1 MWITCTILQRGLDI
15 TIFITKIYGIFHTE
29 LNDYD
34 IINFFVNGCVKFI
47 FFAPVDILYKKPIYI
62 KPIYILTY
70 LHKNY

>member
-1 MWITCTILQRGLDI
+1 MWITCIILQRDLDI
-15 TIFITKIYGIFHTE
+15 IIFITKMYGIFYTE

-47 FFAPVDILYKKPIYI
+47 FFAPVDILYKK
-62 KPIYILTY
+62 KVLTY